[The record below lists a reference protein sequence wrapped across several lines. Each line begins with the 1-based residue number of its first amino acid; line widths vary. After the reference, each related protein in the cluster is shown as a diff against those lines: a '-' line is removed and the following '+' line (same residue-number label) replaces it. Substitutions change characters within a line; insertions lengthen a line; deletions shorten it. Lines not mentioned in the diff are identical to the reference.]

1 MKYVRKYY
9 AKKRKLLEL
18 GSAGADKPVKETITQ
33 VVVKRTRRM
42 DFWNEIPTSTE
53 NERII
58 SDHVAELQKECSRP
72 PGNQDVVKVKNLM
85 VVTYEYRR
93 TQVLT
98 KTVPVKELVNK
109 FPPLATVSGVS
120 FF

>member
-1 MKYVRKYY
+1 MKYVGKYD

-18 GSAGADKPVKETITQ
+18 GSADADKP
-33 VVVKRTRRM
+33 VKRTRRM

-98 KTVPVKELVNK
+98 KPVPVKELVNK
-109 FPPLATVSGVS
+109 FPPLANC
-120 FF
+120 